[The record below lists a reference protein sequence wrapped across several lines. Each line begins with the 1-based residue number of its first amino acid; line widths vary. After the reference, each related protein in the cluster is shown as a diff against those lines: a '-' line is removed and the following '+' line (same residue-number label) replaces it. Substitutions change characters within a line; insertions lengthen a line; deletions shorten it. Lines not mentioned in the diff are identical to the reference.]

1 MKQFLTL
8 RSVSSMTLFGAMLT
22 TLATQ
27 IKITDLTTLSGALIW
42 IYTLLSFSNLK
53 EKQKRQIGTLFTIGT
68 LCLLVAFTIK
78 PSGDALEPLLY
89 ANQLII
95 TLLAA
100 VSFLRTIA
108 SINSDSQLASG
119 KSSIART
126 LLGSHIIGAVINI
139 SATQLFADRI
149 QKESKLSRIQAIT
162 LSRAFGIC
170 AFWSPFFAAM
180 GVTLTTAAGAQL
192 STLVV
197 WGLPVALVSL
207 AFTYFQVAKAA
218 SSEPFHGYPVSFES
232 LALPVSL
239 AALVLIA
246 HFGMPSTSVIVLVSM
261 TSVVMT
267 LIIAAVKAKLS
278 KVTHHIQEG
287 LADSSGEVS
296 LFLAAA
302 VLATGISALLGAN
315 ELNLTPNQFGP
326 FEASVTLCILIGL
339 AMIGVHPV
347 TSNLITGTLL
357 MPVVTDAN
365 LLGMTLLFAWSLG
378 VTVSPLSGSQILL
391 QARYGVRARDLMQA
405 NLPYLAVM
413 LPVCFGVL
421 YLYGI
426 IYMGSE

>member
-1 MKQFLTL
+1 
-8 RSVSSMTLFGAMLT
+8 MTLFGAMLT

-42 IYTLLSFSNLK
+42 VYTLLSFGNLK
-53 EKQKRQIGTLFTIGT
+53 EKQKRQIGSLFTIGI
-68 LCLLVAFTIK
+68 LCLLIAFTIK
-78 PSGDALEPLLY
+78 PSGDALEPLIY

-108 SINSDSQLASG
+108 SINSDRQLASG

-149 QKESKLSRIQAIT
+149 QKDSKLSRIQAIT

-246 HFGMPSTSVIVLVSM
+246 HFGMPSISVIVLVSI
-261 TSVVMT
+261 TSVAMT

-421 YLYGI
+421 YLYSAGW
-426 IYMGSE
+426 

>member
-1 MKQFLTL
+1 ME
-8 RSVSSMTLFGAMLT
+8 R
-22 TLATQ
+22 
-27 IKITDLTTLSGALIW
+27 
-42 IYTLLSFSNLK
+42 
-53 EKQKRQIGTLFTIGT
+53 
-68 LCLLVAFTIK
+68 
-78 PSGDALEPLLY
+78 
-89 ANQLII
+89 
-95 TLLAA
+95 
-100 VSFLRTIA
+100 
-108 SINSDSQLASG
+108 
-119 KSSIART
+119 
-126 LLGSHIIGAVINI
+126 
-139 SATQLFADRI
+139 
-149 QKESKLSRIQAIT
+149 
-162 LSRAFGIC
+162 
-170 AFWSPFFAAM
+170 
-180 GVTLTTAAGAQL
+180 
-192 STLVV
+192 
-197 WGLPVALVSL
+197 
-207 AFTYFQVAKAA
+207 
-218 SSEPFHGYPVSFES
+218 

-246 HFGMPSTSVIVLVSM
+246 HFGMPSISVIVLVSI

-267 LIIAAVKAKLS
+267 LIIAALKAKLS
-278 KVTHHIQEG
+278 KVTHHIQDG

-302 VLATGISALLGAN
+302 VLATGISALLGAT

-378 VTVSPLSGSQILL
+378 VTVSPLSGSQIPL

-421 YLYGI
+421 YFYAA
-426 IYMGSE
+426 